1 MSDDGIGSEAREL
14 LAHLNA
20 VPFAHEYRVHGETY
34 AQIVDVLRRL
44 LDDRG
49 EWIEV
54 ERLTLGK
61 TTVPAPPA

>member
-1 MSDDGIGSEAREL
+1 MTDDGIGSEAREL

-49 EWIEV
+49 EWIEC
-54 ERLTLGK
+54 
-61 TTVPAPPA
+61 P